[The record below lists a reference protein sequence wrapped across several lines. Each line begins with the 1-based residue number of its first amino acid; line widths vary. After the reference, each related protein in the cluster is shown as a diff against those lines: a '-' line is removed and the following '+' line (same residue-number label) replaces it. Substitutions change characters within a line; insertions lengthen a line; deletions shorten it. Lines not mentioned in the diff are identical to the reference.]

1 MVADVGERYGELAL
15 RVERMVQRDVRAP
28 VPVIEDAC
36 QFAWSRLVCHAHRV
50 EHGTALTW
58 LARTAVH
65 EALKL
70 TRREQRELSLEA

>member
-1 MVADVGERYGELAL
+1 VEQRAAVA
-15 RVERMVQRDVRAP
+15 
-28 VPVIEDAC
+28 
-36 QFAWSRLVCHAHRV
+36 
-50 EHGTALTW
+50 W

>member
-1 MVADVGERYGELAL
+1 
-15 RVERMVQRDVRAP
+15 
-28 VPVIEDAC
+28 
-36 QFAWSRLVCHAHRV
+36 V